1 MILLIDNY
9 DSFTFNLYQHL
20 SELGADVAVHRNDK
34 ISLDDIERMLPT
46 LERIVISPGPCTPAE
61 AGISMDVIR
70 EFAGQVPMLGVCLG
84 HQSIGAAFGGNV
96 IRADELMHGKTSM
109 IYHHD
114 AGVFAG
120 LPNPFIATRYHSLIV
135 ERSSLPADLEIT
147 AETADGIIMG
157 LRHRQFPIEGVQF
170 HPESILT
177 TVGKDLLANFIG
189 ANRPAEAA
197 MIGY

>member
-20 SELGADVAVHRNDK
+20 SELGTDVAVHRNDK